1 MQNTAHRKLGAIIN
15 KKTKFWHLDQI
26 PTIFTAACQLNRCL
40 LSCAYYANVVIASW
54 VTSSEVSLSTK
65 SPDGA
70 NNTNE

>member
-1 MQNTAHRKLGAIIN
+1 
-15 KKTKFWHLDQI
+15 
-26 PTIFTAACQLNRCL
+26 LNRCL